1 MRTFVKKMAVLL
13 ITAMPCLMFAQTIR
27 YDYDGAGN
35 RLTRY
40 IVMSPNRVAKSA
52 SIDEFLSDSL
62 SERNIRI
69 YPNPTQG
76 LLRIRIDQLSEED
89 ICSIRLFS
97 LSGQQ
102 ILVMPLQ
109 TTDTEL
115 NTSDQSNGIYILQIL
130 LNGEAS
136 SWKIIKE

>member
-1 MRTFVKKMAVLL
+1 MRTFVKKMAALL
-13 ITAMPCLMFAQTIR
+13 IAAMPCLMFAQTIR

-40 IVMSPNRVAKSA
+40 SVMSPNRVAKST

-62 SERNIRI
+62 SKRNIRI

-109 TTDTEL
+109 TTETEL
-115 NTSDQSNGIYILQIL
+115 NISDQSNGIYILQIL

>member
-1 MRTFVKKMAVLL
+1 MRNFVKKMAALL
-13 ITAMPCLMFAQTIR
+13 IAAMPCLMFAQTIR

-35 RLTRY
+35 RLTRV
-40 IVMSPNRVAKSA
+40 IVMSPNRIAKSA

-109 TTDTEL
+109 TTETEL
-115 NTSDQSNGIYILQIL
+115 NISDQSNGIYILQIL

>member
-40 IVMSPNRVAKSA
+40 IVMSPNRVAKST

-62 SERNIRI
+62 SKRNIRI

-76 LLRIRIDQLSEED
+76 LLRIRIEQLSEDD

-97 LSGQQ
+97 LSGHQ
-102 ILVMPLQ
+102 ILFMPLQ
-109 TTDTEL
+109 ATETEL
-115 NTSDQSNGIYILQIL
+115 NISDQSNGIYILQIL

>member
-109 TTDTEL
+109 TTETEL
-115 NTSDQSNGIYILQIL
+115 NISDQSNGIYILQIV

>member
-1 MRTFVKKMAVLL
+1 MRNFVKKMAALL
-13 ITAMPCLMFAQTIR
+13 IAAMPCLMFAQTIR

-35 RLTRY
+35 RLTRV
-40 IVMSPNRVAKSA
+40 IVMSPNRIAKSA

-109 TTDTEL
+109 DTDTEL
-115 NTSDQSNGIYILQIL
+115 NISDQSNGIYILQSL

>member
-1 MRTFVKKMAVLL
+1 MRNFVKKMAALL
-13 ITAMPCLMFAQTIR
+13 IAAMPCLMFAQTIR

-35 RLTRY
+35 RLTRV
-40 IVMSPNRVAKSA
+40 IVMSPNRIAKSA
-52 SIDEFLSDSL
+52 SIDEFLSDAL

-109 TTDTEL
+109 TTETEL
-115 NTSDQSNGIYILQIL
+115 NISDQSNGIYILQIL

>member
-1 MRTFVKKMAVLL
+1 MRTFVKKMAALL
-13 ITAMPCLMFAQTIR
+13 IAAMPCLMFAQTIR

-35 RLTRY
+35 RLTRV
-40 IVMSPNRVAKSA
+40 IVMSPNRIAKSA

-109 TTDTEL
+109 TTETEL
-115 NTSDQSNGIYILQIL
+115 NISDQSNGIYILQLL
-130 LNGEAS
+130 LN
-136 SWKIIKE
+136 

>member
-40 IVMSPNRVAKSA
+40 IVMSPNRVAKST

-62 SERNIRI
+62 SKRNIRI

-76 LLRIRIDQLSEED
+76 LLRIRIEQLSEDD
-89 ICSIRLFS
+89 ICSIHYS
-97 LSGQQ
+97 LYQ
-102 ILVMPLQ
+102 
-109 TTDTEL
+109 
-115 NTSDQSNGIYILQIL
+115 
-130 LNGEAS
+130 AS
-136 SWKIIKE
+136 RFCLCHYRPQKLSSTLATNQMVFISSRFY

>member
-109 TTDTEL
+109 TTETEL
-115 NTSDQSNGIYILQIL
+115 NISDQSNGIYILQIL

>member
-40 IVMSPNRVAKSA
+40 IVMSPNRVAKST

-109 TTDTEL
+109 ATETEL
-115 NTSDQSNGIYILQIL
+115 NISDQSNGIYILQIL

>member
-1 MRTFVKKMAVLL
+1 MRNFVKKMAALL
-13 ITAMPCLMFAQTIR
+13 IAAMPCLMFAQTIR

-35 RLTRY
+35 RLTRV
-40 IVMSPNRVAKSA
+40 IVMSPNRIAKSA

-109 TTDTEL
+109 TTETEL
-115 NTSDQSNGIYILQIL
+115 NISDQSNGVYILQIL

>member
-1 MRTFVKKMAVLL
+1 MRTFVKKMAALL
-13 ITAMPCLMFAQTIR
+13 IAAMPCLMFAQTIR

-35 RLTRY
+35 RLTRV
-40 IVMSPNRVAKSA
+40 IVMSPNRIAKSA

-109 TTDTEL
+109 TTETEL
-115 NTSDQSNGIYILQIL
+115 NISDQSNGIYILQIL

>member
-109 TTDTEL
+109 TTETEL
-115 NTSDQSNGIYILQIL
+115 NISD
-130 LNGEAS
+130 
-136 SWKIIKE
+136 